1 MQSLCFVLILIAGGE
16 HMFRFFSKAPWMDNT
31 NCSEIYEYKDG
42 YLIVKTSGIYI
53 VHSSVG

>member
-1 MQSLCFVLILIAGGE
+1 
-16 HMFRFFSKAPWMDNT
+16 MFRFFSKASWMDNT

-42 YLIVKTSGIYI
+42 YLTVKASGIYI